1 MDSGNNKL
9 LIIGSIGSAF
19 AALAHLGCIIFG
31 GDWYRFFGAGEQ
43 MAKMAEDGH
52 WYPTVVTS
60 IIVLVLSL
68 WSLYGLSGSKVI
80 FRLPFLKLGLIVIS
94 LIYLVRGVAFVAI
107 MPMFPENSLTF
118 WLVSSG
124 ICLFLGILYS
134 VGTFQSWPTLSG
146 KMRTRK

>member
-1 MDSGNNKL
+1 MDSGKNKF
-9 LIIGSIGSAF
+9 LIIGSICSAV

-43 MAKMAEDGH
+43 MARMAEDGH

-60 IIVLVLSL
+60 IIFLVLSL

-107 MPMFPENSLTF
+107 MPIFPENSLTF
-118 WLVSSG
+118 WLVSSS
-124 ICLFLGILYS
+124 ICLFIGILYS
-134 VGTFQSWPTLSG
+134 VGTYQSWSKLSV
-146 KMRTRK
+146 KNA

>member
-1 MDSGNNKL
+1 VDSGKNKF
-9 LIIGSIGSAF
+9 LIIGSIGSAI

-43 MAKMAEDGH
+43 MAKMADAGH

-68 WSLYGLSGSKVI
+68 WCLYGLSGAKII
-80 FRLPFLKLGLIVIS
+80 FRLPLLKLGLIVIS
-94 LIYLVRGVAFVAI
+94 LIYLVRGVAFFAI
-107 MPMFPENSLTF
+107 VPMFPENSFTF

-124 ICLFLGILYS
+124 ICLTMGILYS
-134 VGTFQSWPTLSG
+134 VGIFQSLKKLSI
-146 KMRTRK
+146 KNA